1 MRAALLGGWRVV
13 LALALALGLGLVS
26 GAGAALAAGGT
37 VAAGGQVAEMERA
50 GAVPSQAGTATARA
64 GVTGS
69 QATAAGAAIDACLRR
84 LDPDFDV
91 GYERIASRCPDLSR
105 RLQESGWSAWLPR
118 DWQQPGNSLSPGSLI
133 ELRVLVERELATRSS
148 QQKPEVAHL
157 RPLLAGLRGDEPE
170 REGWWGRLKAWMR
183 EVFERRAP
191 TDEDS
196 DLSRL
201 VAAMGM
207 SQTVIELVSYGALGI
222 VVALAVLIVSN
233 ELRAAGVLP
242 RPARRAVGRAS
253 GGVRGREAAQAPSWG
268 DIEGVELQRRPALL
282 LEAIVGRLAEQ
293 DRFLLS
299 RGLTVRELIRA
310 ARLLDDS
317 NRERLARLAGI
328 VEALRFSAVPV
339 PADDIAGALKN
350 GRELLDRLGP
360 APA

>member
-1 MRAALLGGWRVV
+1 MRAALLGGWMVV
-13 LALALALGLGLVS
+13 LAVALALVS
-26 GAGAALAAGGT
+26 GAGAAVAAGGT
-37 VAAGGQVAEMERA
+37 GAAGGTSAAGSQVA
-50 GAVPSQAGTATARA
+50 GTD
-64 GVTGS
+64 
-69 QATAAGAAIDACLRR
+69 TAAAAAIDACLRR

-233 ELRAAGVLP
+233 ELRAAGVFP
-242 RPARRAVGRAS
+242 RSARRTAVGVS
-253 GGVRGREAAQAPSWG
+253 SDVRGVEPRSAPSWRE
-268 DIEGVELQRRPALL
+268 IEGVELQQRPALL
-282 LEAIVGRLAEQ
+282 LQVIVGRLAEQ

-310 ARLLDDS
+310 ARLLDES

-328 VEALRFSAVPV
+328 VEALRFSAAPV
-339 PADDIAGALKN
+339 AEVEIARALQN

-360 APA
+360 TPA